1 MSAYGNDCHFYY
13 NSNCTKGEN
22 CAFRH
27 CEAAKSSMVTCTF
40 WQQGICSK
48 PNCPYRHAELP
59 PTDVFERNRQGIPCY
74 WENQPVGCTR
84 SNCQYQHFKTRPVV
98 QGAQP
103 LQTQPILSEN
113 QLPDTSFPPPL
124 FGQQPPIQQLTAIPG
139 APVIQP
145 VVVHFSDSEVESDKN
160 SPVKSK
166 KLLEPES
173 TKVKLQSLDTT
184 KTDTNNLSSSRTV
197 TTSDLS
203 SLRTVTV
210 SNQSSLR
217 TVTAP
222 NQSTLT
228 AVVPSQTIT
237 PIQSGISAFTSVQPS
252 SIPSSIQSI
261 TSIKPVLPQ
270 TVQTIPVVSKQA
282 TVATIPEIDY
292 FIGTPF
298 LPKSIK
304 SPPQSSPKYDSSP
317 DRRSYDSRYSRSPT
331 PRSMSP
337 WRRRSRSPSPRR
349 SRSPRRRSP
358 FYSRDRS
365 RSPRRWSPRYRSPS
379 PRRRSSSPRRR
390 TPPKNSVFRP
400 QDSYLPSRRPVH
412 ERLNR
417 DRNYP
422 STSLNRGRPEGV
434 PQKKINLSKIKDKT
448 ESEEDNIKVKSLE
461 EIQRAK
467 ALLSMGL
474 IELKS
479 GKIVKICEANKYQEE
494 DEAEE
499 EKKAPP
505 KKKKIVKKISSKS
518 KKVEN
523 KTKPVVKKVEKIE
536 KKEES
541 EEEKE
546 EEEENFDDGDDL
558 GEEPEIDICEAT
570 EEWEEQEFQKE
581 ESQDEDEEVEDE
593 SEQEEEEGEE
603 SEPEPEPVEY
613 QQDIR
618 RAVRKE
624 DVEKKIIQ
632 TSSQV
637 KRKRKVIVDE
647 EEKKS
652 KDATK
657 VSVQSRLGRKL
668 NTPDVRGTKHAKPQL
683 SRHSAEAKVTNLQ
696 RSLIKASVKS
706 RLEMKK
712 VKPEDKVDNLQRSLI
727 KASVKSRLETK
738 KVKPEDKVDNLTRG
752 TIKLSTGGIKS
763 RLGIGANVSSSKSDT
778 ISIEP
783 RTISMKRTIEND
795 QQDQVKKEVLKKRRW
810 NQGSIKSRLGDSAS
824 DTSVTDS
831 DLKKIV
837 IVRNL
842 GDEDSSRDGN
852 RQKETRE
859 SVQSA
864 SNENTSQIKSTLSR
878 INKIIEDKKVTQE
891 PGALNKGRGKLN
903 VWSSRVSETIAAVA
917 PTKKESNIDLFDSSS
932 NDSLA
937 AEHGMSKI
945 ETKKG
950 PKIERALYVPP
961 ARKRTVTSYE
971 EEYDESSI
979 SPPKKSHKKHKEK
992 KSEPETIKTYSQ
1004 IMEEK
1009 RKKLE
1014 KQREKKAKTEEKS
1027 KRKKITPIGFSDKE
1041 NETILNEIAEPKKSP
1056 IKTEVPDTKSGL
1068 LETFSFTLQESTDN
1082 PAQSDQV
1089 DSSTEHLELLSTS
1102 VPENSKED
1110 TDDLLEMSPTKK
1122 TSDDS
1127 WLEFSKEDLDM
1138 TGCEPADDDDLLRE
1152 IDELL
1157 A

>member
-13 NSNCTKGEN
+13 NSNCSKGEN

-48 PNCPYRHAELP
+48 ANCPYRHADLP
-59 PTDVFERNRQGIPCY
+59 PTDVFERNRPGIPCY

-98 QGAQP
+98 PGAPP

-124 FGQQPPIQQLTAIPG
+124 FGQQPPQQLTAIPG

-173 TKVKLQSLDTT
+173 TKVKLQSLDSA

-197 TTSDLS
+197 TTSDQS
-203 SLRTVTV
+203 SLRTVKV

-217 TVTAP
+217 TVTGP

-228 AVVPSQTIT
+228 AVAPSQTIT
-237 PIQSGISAFTSVQPS
+237 PIQSGKSAFTSVQPS
-252 SIPSSIQSI
+252 SIQAI

-270 TVQTIPVVSKQA
+270 TAQTIPVVSKQA
-282 TVATIPEIDY
+282 TVASIPDIDY
-292 FIGTPF
+292 FIGRPF
-298 LPKSIK
+298 LPKLNK
-304 SPPQSSPKYDSSP
+304 SPPRSSPKYDSSP

-331 PRSMSP
+331 PRSLSP
-337 WRRRSRSPSPRR
+337 WRRQSRSPSPR
-349 SRSPRRRSP
+349 RRRSP

-379 PRRRSSSPRRR
+379 PRRRSTSPRRR

-400 QDSYLPSRRPVH
+400 QDSYSPNRRPVH

-417 DRNYP
+417 DRNHP
-422 STSLNRGRPEGV
+422 STSLNRGRQPVGV

-448 ESEEDNIKVKSLE
+448 ESEEDSIKVKSLE

-479 GKIVKICEANKYQEE
+479 GKIVKICEAKKYQEE
-494 DEAEE
+494 EEAEE

-505 KKKKIVKKISSKS
+505 KKKKIVKKLTSKS
-518 KKVEN
+518 KKVE
-523 KTKPVVKKVEKIE
+523 KKPKAIVKKVEKVV

-541 EEEKE
+541 EEEK

-581 ESQDEDEEVEDE
+581 ESQEEDGDVEDE
-593 SEQEEEEGEE
+593 SEQEEEEEEEE
-603 SEPEPEPVEY
+603 SEPEPEPVQY

-624 DVEKKIIQ
+624 DVEKKISL

-647 EEKKS
+647 EEKKN
-652 KDATK
+652 KDTTK

-668 NTPDVRGTKHAKPQL
+668 NTPDVRGTKHAKPHL
-683 SRHSAEAKVTNLQ
+683 SRDSNEAKVG
-696 RSLIKASVKS
+696 
-706 RLEMKK
+706 
-712 VKPEDKVDNLQRSLI
+712 NLQRSLI

-738 KVKPEDKVDNLTRG
+738 KVKPEEKVDNLNRG

-778 ISIEP
+778 ISLEP
-783 RTISMKRTIEND
+783 RKISMKRTIEND
-795 QQDQVKKEVLKKRRW
+795 QQDEVKKEVLKKRRW
-810 NQGSIKSRLGDSAS
+810 GQGSIKSRLGDSAS

-842 GDEDSSRDGN
+842 SDEDSSRDRN
-852 RQKETRE
+852 RQRETRE
-859 SVQSA
+859 PEQST

-891 PGALNKGRGKLN
+891 PGTLNKGRGKLN

-937 AEHGMSKI
+937 AESGMFKK

-992 KSEPETIKTYSQ
+992 KSEPESIKTYSQ

-1041 NETILNEIAEPKKSP
+1041 NETILNDIAEAKKSP
-1056 IKTEVPDTKSGL
+1056 IKTDVPNTKGGMLDS
-1068 LETFSFTLQESTDN
+1068 FSFTLQEATDASN

-1089 DSSTEHLELLSTS
+1089 DSSTEHLELFSTS